1 MAIFRRKKKVVKAT
15 VKEQKKIGARL
26 RRKYPQ
32 MYKPV
37 GMSKQEQKAYEK
49 LSAADKEAL
58 KKMRGT
64 TMKKKYGKK

>member
-1 MAIFRRKKKVVKAT
+1 MALFRRKKKVVKPT

-37 GMSKQEQKAYEK
+37 GMSKQQQKAYDV
-49 LSAADKEAL
+49 LSPADKETM

-64 TMKKKYGKK
+64 TMKKIYGKK